1 MSKDGESAVTAEMR
15 QWSCQCNSIRVGLA
29 LGSPTKY
36 HNFSKGRLD
45 GIMGLSA
52 DYLTD
57 GWYEDMLVSVRIR
70 CSVLDILLVSIHLYI
85 YLHN

>member
-45 GIMGLSA
+45 GIMGLAQITS
-52 DYLTD
+52 LMD
-57 GWYEDMLVSVRIR
+57 GMKTCW
-70 CSVLDILLVSIHLYI
+70 
-85 YLHN
+85 